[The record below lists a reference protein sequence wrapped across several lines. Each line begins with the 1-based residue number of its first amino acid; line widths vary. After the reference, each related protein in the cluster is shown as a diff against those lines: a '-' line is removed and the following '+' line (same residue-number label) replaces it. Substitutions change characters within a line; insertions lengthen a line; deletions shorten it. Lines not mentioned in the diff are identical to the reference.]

1 MSSRKD
7 PSSEVLLLNKPAIET
22 NQAFT
27 FQAFIQC
34 HVKSPHQLRDQL
46 GHFQQADVLPN
57 TRPASHA
64 EG

>member
-1 MSSRKD
+1 
-7 PSSEVLLLNKPAIET
+7 
-22 NQAFT
+22 
-27 FQAFIQC
+27 
-34 HVKSPHQLRDQL
+34 LRDQL